1 MKQVDGIIFTKDME
15 RLSQALEAKGF
26 IVYQLMY
33 NGSRAI
39 NSGILKGVAY
49 IYSQIMSRVMIKI
62 VIDDNLV
69 GTLTDTL
76 RGIGECSLDIS
87 TEVRVSLA

>member
-1 MKQVDGIIFTKDME
+1 MKQVDGIIITKDME

-26 IVYQLMY
+26 IVCEVMY

-49 IYSQIMSRVMIKI
+49 IYSQISRVMIKI

-69 GTLTDTL
+69 DTL
-76 RGIGECSLDIS
+76 SDTLCSFGKCSLEIS
-87 TEVRVSLA
+87 PEVRVSLA

>member
-1 MKQVDGIIFTKDME
+1 MKQVDGIIITKDME

-26 IVYQLMY
+26 IVYEVMY

-39 NSGILKGVAY
+39 NSGIFKGVAY
-49 IYSQIMSRVMIKI
+49 IYSQISRVMIKI

-69 GTLTDTL
+69 GTLTDIL

-87 TEVRVSLA
+87 PEVRVSLA

>member
-1 MKQVDGIIFTKDME
+1 MKQVDGIIITNDME

-26 IVYQLMY
+26 IVYQVMY

-39 NSGILKGVAY
+39 NSGIIKGAAY
-49 IYSQIMSRVMIKI
+49 IYNQINKVMIKI

-76 RGIGECSLDIS
+76 CSFGDCSLDIS
-87 TEVRVSLA
+87 PEVRISLA

>member
-1 MKQVDGIIFTKDME
+1 MQQVDGIIITKDME

-26 IVYQLMY
+26 IVYQVMY

-49 IYSQIMSRVMIKI
+49 IYNQINRVMIKI

-69 GTLTDTL
+69 GTLMDTL

-87 TEVRVSLA
+87 PEVRVSLA

>member
-26 IVYQLMY
+26 IVYEVMY

-49 IYSQIMSRVMIKI
+49 IYSQISRVMIKI

>member
-1 MKQVDGIIFTKDME
+1 MKQVDGIIITKDME
-15 RLSQALEAKGF
+15 KLSQALEAKGF
-26 IVYQLMY
+26 IVYQVIY

-49 IYSQIMSRVMIKI
+49 IYSQINRVMIKI

-69 GTLTDTL
+69 DTLMDTL
-76 RGIGECSLDIS
+76 RSFGECSLDIS
-87 TEVRVSLA
+87 PEVRVSLA